1 MFGSKRKCY
10 FKWLKDFH
18 VHLLRPF
25 GMQGWDKTYCL
36 QFVEKEFETIHFF
49 GDKTYK
55 VQLFAR
61 LSLLSR
67 LLPHN
72 LQTYKCSLSKCFLQ
86 QKFMLW
92 RHIAS
97 SWVCHVSMPCAH
109 RATCL
114 TLCTQCRAATITKSL
129 NLPRQSV
136 IQSQPP
142 RTPLRNVES
151 SLCPSRSMHAIQDPF
166 CKCAPV
172 RVRGIC
178 CTLCTLVSAACA

>member
-1 MFGSKRKCY
+1 MPHSSTYNVLFGSKRKCY

-36 QFVEKEFETIHFF
+36 QFVEKEFKTIHFF

-72 LQTYKCSLSKCFLQ
+72 LQSYKCSLLKCFLQ

-97 SWVCHVSMPCAH
+97 SWVCHVSMPCAY

-114 TLCTQCRAATITKSL
+114 TLCTQCRGGNDHEIFESPKTVGHTVTAPKDTIAQCRELFMSK
-129 NLPRQSV
+129 
-136 IQSQPP
+136 
-142 RTPLRNVES
+142 
-151 SLCPSRSMHAIQDPF
+151 
-166 CKCAPV
+166 
-172 RVRGIC
+172 
-178 CTLCTLVSAACA
+178 